1 MSAMSKFFHCALAV
15 TGILCM
21 SASCGDEPSFESYSS
36 EKSFPVSDES
46 GNRIEFKINVEYPVA
61 GLAEPAMSN
70 ICKTLTSSIF
80 GEKFS
85 GLPVN
90 EAISAYENDRTAD
103 YRKANL
109 PLAEELGDR
118 PAASLDWSDYIT
130 GAAGGCHKN
139 ILSYSITK
147 YSFTGGAHGM
157 TAESALNFDMKTGN
171 LLTESGFFK
180 EGYKDRLS
188 ELLSSRLAESLENPS
203 DTSMLFTQE
212 IGPNGNFTAGEEGVT
227 YIYNQYEIGPYA
239 MGIIRVTLPWEDI
252 EGLY

>member
-1 MSAMSKFFHCALAV
+1 
-15 TGILCM
+15 
-21 SASCGDEPSFESYSS
+21 
-36 EKSFPVSDES
+36 
-46 GNRIEFKINVEYPVA
+46 
-61 GLAEPAMSN
+61 
-70 ICKTLTSSIF
+70 
-80 GEKFS
+80 
-85 GLPVN
+85 
-90 EAISAYENDRTAD
+90 
-103 YRKANL
+103 
-109 PLAEELGDR
+109 
-118 PAASLDWSDYIT
+118 
-130 GAAGGCHKN
+130 
-139 ILSYSITK
+139 
-147 YSFTGGAHGM
+147 M